1 MADAAHR
8 RAAAIGVR
16 IAQLVEILG
25 RGMRDGVIVDIADIA
40 DIAALGLAGRMQRVR
55 TWHGVGVCNRHT
67 EQRQH
72 KGSDQRRAHAA
83 NDGRQYIHKPEA
95 PLI

>member
-8 RAAAIGVR
+8 RAAAVGVR
-16 IAQLVEILG
+16 IAQLAEILG
-25 RGMRDGVIVDIADIA
+25 RGMCGGVIVDIA
-40 DIAALGLAGRMQRVR
+40 DIAALGLAGPMQRVR
-55 TWHGVGVCNRHT
+55 TWHGVSVCYRHT

-83 NDGRQYIHKPEA
+83 NDGRQYIH
-95 PLI
+95 